1 MVVQVGR
8 APAAGVVA
16 RAGTFDLDHFSAW
29 IRQRLARPGA
39 GQDAGQIENT
49 KV

>member
-8 APAAGVVA
+8 APGAGVVA
-16 RAGTFDLDHFSAW
+16 RPWTFDLDHFCAQ

-39 GQDAGQIENT
+39 CQDAGQIENA